1 MNHLDLCIIKF
12 GLECIEVKIENPY
25 RLDRM
30 DGSTCDDIEQI
41 CIAHDVFNDG
51 GYFLFFGNPL
61 LSEKWDFFKN
71 GKEFFESDE
80 LAKSIIPTIELRRE
94 LWYHFPIVPKIDCPL
109 VTELGDTPATFDT
122 FAILENGEW
131 VSRAWSV
138 RRNEKSA
145 EIAVETKETHRR
157 KGYGSQVVSA
167 WAKSQISKGKIAIYG
182 HRKYNLESKY
192 LAEKVGAV
200 LFADVLSLQ

>member
-1 MNHLDLCIIKF
+1 MNHFDLFEIKF
-12 GLECIEVKIENPY
+12 GLECIQIKQENPY
-25 RLDRM
+25 RLDYIE
-30 DGSTCDDIEQI
+30 GSTCDDIEQI
-41 CIAHDVFNDG
+41 CIIHDPDG
-51 GYFLFFGNPL
+51 GYFSFFRDTHLVNKFDFFGNAR
-61 LSEKWDFFKN
+61 
-71 GKEFFESDE
+71 EFFESDKI
-80 LAKSIIPTIELRRE
+80 AKSIIPTIELRRE
-94 LWYHFPIVPKIDCPL
+94 LWYFFPLAPKTDFSL
-109 VTELGDTPATFDT
+109 VTEIGDTPDTFDT

-131 VSRAWSV
+131 VARAWSV
-138 RRNEKSA
+138 RRNEKSS

-167 WAKSQISKGKIAIYG
+167 WAKSQISKGKIGIYG

>member
-1 MNHLDLCIIKF
+1 MNHFDLFEIKF
-12 GLECIEVKIENPY
+12 GLECIQIKKEKPY
-25 RLDRM
+25 RLDFLE
-30 DGSTCDDIEQI
+30 GSTCDDIEQV
-41 CIAHDVFNDG
+41 CIIHDPDG
-51 GYFLFFGNPL
+51 GYFSFFRDPHLVN
-61 LSEKWDFFKN
+61 KWDFFGN
-71 GKEFFESDE
+71 GKEIFESDE
-80 LAKSIIPTIELRRE
+80 IAKNIIPTIELRRE
-94 LWYHFPIVPKIDCPL
+94 LWYFFPLVPKLEFPL
-109 VTELGDTPATFDT
+109 VTEIGDTPDTFDT

-167 WAKSQISKGKIAIYG
+167 WAKSQISKGKTGIYG

-200 LFADVLSLQ
+200 LFGDVLSLQ